1 MDRNIPK
8 GRLKKFEKRRRHVAR
23 RREYLLRTFSHF
35 VIGGKL
41 KQNSYYHKYLFL
53 QSEKENGLYKV
64 YANRAKQKFKPE
76 TAKWL
81 ISYNPNTLELFFNQE
96 YDGSDF
102 WKGSYSEIS
111 LSKEVRVHQKG
122 NIICQFNI

>member
-1 MDRNIPK
+1 MDR
-8 GRLKKFEKRRRHVAR
+8 KKKTKLFNKDKHRRHVER
-23 RREYLLRTFSHF
+23 RKEYLLRTFSHF
-35 VIGGKL
+35 LIDGNL

-53 QSEKENGLYKV
+53 QSLKENGLYKV
-64 YANRAKQKFKPE
+64 YANRAKRKFKPE

-111 LSKEVRVHQKG
+111 LSKEVRIHQKG